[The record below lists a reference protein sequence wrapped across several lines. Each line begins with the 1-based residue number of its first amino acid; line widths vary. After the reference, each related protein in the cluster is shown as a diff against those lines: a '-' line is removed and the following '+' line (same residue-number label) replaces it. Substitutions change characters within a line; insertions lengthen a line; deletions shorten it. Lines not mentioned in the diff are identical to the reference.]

1 MLLAGLFG
9 IAHGFMQNNELK
21 LEYSD
26 EVPFLCGPKIHLIL
40 CAVLLTICVVLSFV
54 GLFYPNWIYFEIE
67 QGDSNDDYTGGL
79 FTIDEYPIGSGI
91 KVDDFSYDGIAVDIC
106 DLNDDTTLCKTFEPL
121 MDSGRLYLQVEI
133 VNLFFL
139 FQLAAFLGHVLIS
152 GRDMSHPVL
161 NVAFPHLAWIV
172 HLVAIVSWIQLSEV
186 KFEMDDCNNDDT
198 ASDEAYDVCIKIG
211 PVLSLV
217 QLFLQI
223 LLAVYFTAVYGK
235 RGKADIHE
243 SKI

>member
-1 MLLAGLFG
+1 
-9 IAHGFMQNNELK
+9 
-21 LEYSD
+21 
-26 EVPFLCGPKIHLIL
+26 
-40 CAVLLTICVVLSFV
+40 
-54 GLFYPNWIYFEIE
+54 
-67 QGDSNDDYTGGL
+67 
-79 FTIDEYPIGSGI
+79 
-91 KVDDFSYDGIAVDIC
+91 
-106 DLNDDTTLCKTFEPL
+106 

-217 QLFLQI
+217 
-223 LLAVYFTAVYGK
+223 
-235 RGKADIHE
+235 
-243 SKI
+243 